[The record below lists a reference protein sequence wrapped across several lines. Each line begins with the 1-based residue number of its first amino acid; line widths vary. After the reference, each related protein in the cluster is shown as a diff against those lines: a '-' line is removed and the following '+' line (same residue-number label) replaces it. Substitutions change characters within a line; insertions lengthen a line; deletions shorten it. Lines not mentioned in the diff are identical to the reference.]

1 MKKKK
6 KKKKKESDVIKASKL
21 IIKLIYSFPHN
32 VVTRRLI
39 AFVYQLYWAQSL
51 RAE

>member
-1 MKKKK
+1 MKKKKK

-21 IIKLIYSFPHN
+21 IYSFPHN

-39 AFVYQLYWAQSL
+39 ALVYQLYLAQSL
-51 RAE
+51 QAE